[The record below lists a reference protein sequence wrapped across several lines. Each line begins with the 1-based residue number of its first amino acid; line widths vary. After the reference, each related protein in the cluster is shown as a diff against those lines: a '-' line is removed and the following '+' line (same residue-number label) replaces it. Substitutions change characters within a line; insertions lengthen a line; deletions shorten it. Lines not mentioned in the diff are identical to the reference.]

1 MLASDLA
8 PHQVPGTDLGTC
20 LLASDLAPHRV
31 PGTDWGTLLPGQSP
45 GGRRGAKPL
54 GGAYLKREVS
64 SRIFCYQA
72 RSLREIL
79 YLCVFAPLH
88 SFLPAAARRVPGT
101 DLGPVVY
108 AIGQKMDASMAMPKS
123 PRIPAKNVRKD
134 TRQPP
139 GLGTPLRAI
148 RQGVDS

>member
-1 MLASDLA
+1 M
-8 PHQVPGTDLGTC
+8 
-20 LLASDLAPHRV
+20 
-31 PGTDWGTLLPGQSP
+31 
-45 GGRRGAKPL
+45 

-64 SRIFCYQA
+64 SRIFCQIHYQA

-108 AIGQKMDASMAMPKS
+108 AIGQKLDASMAMPKS